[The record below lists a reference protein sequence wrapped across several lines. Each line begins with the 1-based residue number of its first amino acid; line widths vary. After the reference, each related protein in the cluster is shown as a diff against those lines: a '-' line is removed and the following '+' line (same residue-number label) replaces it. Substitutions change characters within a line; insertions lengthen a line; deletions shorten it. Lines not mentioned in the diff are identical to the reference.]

1 MVNDHSMM
9 TRSQTK
15 LQQQNSKEKY
25 ISNEETQNNNVIS
38 KSALNRY
45 LKNKKKLMKKDNKK
59 KDTSIELLNSSKTAK
74 SAFNKL
80 KNSAK
85 KNKVMDEDEDFEPLK
100 EGIRQAFSKALGIPI
115 NKNNSQ
121 IYNSYEDDYFNYNV
135 ANEEYLL
142 KLKPKDR
149 KRLKKLEKEVEKINS
164 EKPPNKYKI
173 LDMPNLDI
181 KTKAVLVNKNEVLEE
196 MEEGNGE
203 YYKLKEWL
211 DSLMRVPFGKY
222 YEMEVKIPSEK
233 DSKKKI
239 ELANNNISNYMFSI
253 QKQLDSAVYGHDEA
267 KNVIL
272 ELIGQ
277 WITNPNAIPQVIAL
291 QGPPGNGKTSL
302 AKEGIAKALNRPFR
316 MISLGGATDSS
327 YLDGFGFTFEGSM
340 PVRIVS
346 ILQETQ
352 CMNPV
357 VFFDELDKVSD
368 SSKGHEIIGAL
379 THLTDPTQNHEWHDK
394 YFSGI
399 DFDLSKA
406 LFIFSFN
413 DENSIHPVLKDR
425 IRIIRTKG
433 HDTKSKLVIAK
444 DYMIPR
450 IMDNI
455 KMKNDN
461 IIFDSKV
468 LEHIIS
474 TYTHNEKGVRKL
486 KQCLESIIMKINIIS
501 LIKKGNIEKEKP
513 NIKFDIK
520 DFKLPI
526 NITNSI
532 ADSLIKDMK
541 INGDDQPPE
550 GMYV

>member
-1 MVNDHSMM
+1 
-9 TRSQTK
+9 
-15 LQQQNSKEKY
+15 
-25 ISNEETQNNNVIS
+25 
-38 KSALNRY
+38 
-45 LKNKKKLMKKDNKK
+45 
-59 KDTSIELLNSSKTAK
+59 
-74 SAFNKL
+74 
-80 KNSAK
+80 
-85 KNKVMDEDEDFEPLK
+85 
-100 EGIRQAFSKALGIPI
+100 
-115 NKNNSQ
+115 
-121 IYNSYEDDYFNYNV
+121 
-135 ANEEYLL
+135 
-142 KLKPKDR
+142 
-149 KRLKKLEKEVEKINS
+149 
-164 EKPPNKYKI
+164 
-173 LDMPNLDI
+173 
-181 KTKAVLVNKNEVLEE
+181 
-196 MEEGNGE
+196 
-203 YYKLKEWL
+203 
-211 DSLMRVPFGKY
+211 
-222 YEMEVKIPSEK
+222 
-233 DSKKKI
+233 
-239 ELANNNISNYMFSI
+239 
-253 QKQLDSAVYGHDEA
+253 
-267 KNVIL
+267 
-272 ELIGQ
+272 
-277 WITNPNAIPQVIAL
+277 
-291 QGPPGNGKTSL
+291 
-302 AKEGIAKALNRPFR
+302 
-316 MISLGGATDSS
+316 
-327 YLDGFGFTFEGSM
+327 
-340 PVRIVS
+340 
-346 ILQETQ
+346 
-352 CMNPV
+352 MNPV